1 MRHII
6 IVLCIALAVSAF
18 GQMPKT
24 LNYQGTLSTESKPV
38 PDGDYTI
45 TFRLYSASS
54 GGTAVWDEKQQVTT
68 RNGVFNAIL
77 GKTTPLPAS
86 FNTSYWMSLQIEGDP
101 ELSPRLEMTG
111 VCYSLHSLFS
121 DSAANVADGSVA
133 SAQLASGAVTAA
145 KIADA
150 TITGAK
156 VASSTLTSENILDEP
171 GVSSSVHLSTLL
183 NAGNILYVLDSVD
196 ITLPSSGIV
205 VLMATGY
212 VTLSHQFG
220 ERTGVVIG
228 INNVRTSI
236 TQYGSNYIFVGPS
249 LPNDSHNFPF
259 STTMVNSESAGAR
272 RYYLLAN
279 YTDGHTATTSVY
291 ETRLTAMYFPT
302 QMGTIS
308 KSTP

>member
-1 MRHII
+1 MRHIM
-6 IVLCIALAVSAF
+6 IVLCVLLAVSAF

-24 LNYQGTLSTESKPV
+24 LNYQGTLSAESKPV

-45 TFRLYSASS
+45 TFRLYTGSS
-54 GGTAVWDEKQQVTT
+54 GGTAVWDEKLQVTT

-77 GKTTPLPAS
+77 GKVTPLPAS
-86 FNTSYWMSLQIEGDP
+86 FNTSYWMSLQPEGDT

-111 VCYSLHSLFS
+111 VSYSLHSLVS
-121 DSAANVADGSVA
+121 DSATKIAD
-133 SAQLASGAVTAA
+133 GAVTAA

-156 VASSTLTSENILDEP
+156 VASSTLTADNILDEP

-196 ITLPSSGIV
+196 ITLPSSGVV

-212 VTLSHQFG
+212 VSLSHLTG
-220 ERTGVVIG
+220 ARTGVVIG

-236 TQYGSNYIFVGPS
+236 TQYGSNYIFVNPS
-249 LPNDSHNFPF
+249 LPTGAQNFPF
-259 STTMVNSESAGAR
+259 SATMVNSESAGTR
-272 RYYLLAN
+272 RFYLLVN
-279 YTDGHTATTSVY
+279 YTDGLSATTSVY

-302 QMGTIS
+302 QMGTLS
-308 KSTP
+308 KSTPR